1 MAKKNVFTVT
11 LDSTGEQKSA
21 SVKIMVPSIVDGFWT
36 SDKEGKKR
44 IKNAK
49 LGETVYF
56 HVKTTGISN
65 GQELILKLYEQD
77 KNIFMIDW
85 VDPDDNKFPE
95 EEVVKKG
102 IVNNNK
108 VTIQLVLQENWEVM
122 IKDDSDNAFSL
133 DTTLELYWQV
143 KYNGISKNLPNRDSL
158 YLRVAFSDKTLY
170 FKTPTPNHNLPEFI
184 SYNGDPML
192 LMQYAKDFT
201 IDQLKE
207 KGVKFGKEF
216 INKKISNI
224 ALVKLEKG
232 YMVDNMG
239 KVYKGKRLIREYKKM
254 YSNSGQ
260 LFENVKKGKNFG
272 YNHGNGLVTTKGVS
286 QYDYFSK
293 TGKRVKALGL
303 LKKVGSVFDVFDL
316 VKFTMDESDTSMPS
330 GMFGPLA
337 PLAELAGVLVQEQ
350 IAETDMWLED
360 IVQLEVDEA
369 KLKGLEATRKAIN
382 SWNHNKEFKWDLL
395 PISKETANKLL
406 AGEFN
411 TFEELYEFNI
421 EKDLSGNPPQLLY
434 REILNNNRNE
444 YIYVIETIF
453 INE

>member
-1 MAKKNVFTVT
+1 
-11 LDSTGEQKSA
+11 
-21 SVKIMVPSIVDGFWT
+21 
-36 SDKEGKKR
+36 
-44 IKNAK
+44 
-49 LGETVYF
+49 
-56 HVKTTGISN
+56 
-65 GQELILKLYEQD
+65 
-77 KNIFMIDW
+77 
-85 VDPDDNKFPE
+85 
-95 EEVVKKG
+95 
-102 IVNNNK
+102 
-108 VTIQLVLQENWEVM
+108 
-122 IKDDSDNAFSL
+122 
-133 DTTLELYWQV
+133 
-143 KYNGISKNLPNRDSL
+143 
-158 YLRVAFSDKTLY
+158 
-170 FKTPTPNHNLPEFI
+170 
-184 SYNGDPML
+184 
-192 LMQYAKDFT
+192 
-201 IDQLKE
+201 
-207 KGVKFGKEF
+207 
-216 INKKISNI
+216 
-224 ALVKLEKG
+224 
-232 YMVDNMG
+232 MVDNMG

-406 AGEFN
+406 AGEFE
-411 TFEELYEFNI
+411 TFDEFYEFSIDDINRELNI
-421 EKDLSGNPPQLLY
+421 EVLY
-434 REILNNNRNE
+434 RKIVNANRE
-444 YIYVIETIF
+444 EDIYIIETIF